1 MKIATILFLIFI
13 VLFFFLCNINT
24 NSFSEANHLL
34 KNEQY
39 EQAIDKYQ
47 EASSEYEN
55 DKDTLSA
62 LYYNQGIA
70 QYKKGNFESSEK
82 CFQDANTQQQNR
94 SWQAQTQKNLGD
106 TIFRQAQKEKDELK
120 SIETLEKS
128 VFHYKD
134 AHNLDSYDP
143 IIENNLKN
151 ANLLL
156 RYKKD
161 QLKQNQQNSND
172 SKNKEDNKDK
182 KDKQDNN
189 EQEKKNNNNKN
200 KNDCDGNCS
209 NQNQQ
214 QNNDDKQQ
222 QDKQQQEQQNNDEQQ
237 NQQQNNDNQ
246 EQQENEQQENE
257 QQQQQGNQEQQEN
270 EQQQGNQE
278 QQQGNQEQENKNMQN
293 EIDMNNMKEAYNILQ
308 EEIDH
313 KQGRQINKR
322 MRRPYVDKNW

>member
-13 VLFFFLCNINT
+13 VLFFFLSNIDT
-24 NSFSEANHLL
+24 NSLYEANHLL

-39 EQAIDKYQ
+39 EQAINKYQ

-55 DKDTLSA
+55 DKDTLST

-82 CFQDANTQQQNR
+82 CFQNANTQQQNR

-106 TIFRQAQKEKDELK
+106 TIFRQAQQEKDELK

-151 ANLLL
+151 AKLLL

-172 SKNKEDNKDK
+172 SKKDNKDK
-182 KDKQDNN
+182 EDKQDNN
-189 EQEKKNNNNKN
+189 EQEKKNNQN

-209 NQNQQ
+209 NKNQQQ
-214 QNNDDKQQ
+214 QNNDNQQ
-222 QDKQQQEQQNNDEQQ
+222 EQEQQEQNNDNQQEQNQQQQEQQNND
-237 NQQQNNDNQ
+237 NQ
-246 EQQENEQQENE
+246 EQEQQQEQQQQQNE
-257 QQQQQGNQEQQEN
+257 QQQQQGNQEQQQN
-270 EQQQGNQE
+270 EQQ

-313 KQGRQINKR
+313 KQGKQINKK